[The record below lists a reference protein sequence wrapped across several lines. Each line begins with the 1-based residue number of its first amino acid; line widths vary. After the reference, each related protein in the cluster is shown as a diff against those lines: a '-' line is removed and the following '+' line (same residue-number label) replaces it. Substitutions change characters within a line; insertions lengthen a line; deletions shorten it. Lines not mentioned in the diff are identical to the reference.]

1 MRSFLTKNFAPFLL
15 SGFLLLLTSVTQSY
29 AAPPLTD
36 IELLVRAH
44 AGKTHVHAVRKPAF
58 KQFEGKS
65 PMVRYNPVTLTLSG
79 LMFVYQRA
87 ISPQLPSAC
96 LYEQSCSQFSIQLIS
111 RYGIAKGVFTTAD
124 RLMRCNRVA
133 ATDIHPMS
141 VNETSL
147 KLIESV
153 DIYTIKP

>member
-1 MRSFLTKNFAPFLL
+1 MQSLLTKYFAPILL
-15 SGFLLLLTSVTQSY
+15 PGLLLLLTVTQSS
-29 AAPPLTD
+29 AEPPLTD
-36 IELLVRAH
+36 IELLTRAH
-44 AGKTHVHAVRKPAF
+44 AAKTHVHTVRKPAF
-58 KQFEGKS
+58 TRLEGKS
-65 PMVRYNPVTLTLSG
+65 PLVRYNPITLTLSG
-79 LMFVYQRA
+79 FMFVYQRA

-133 ATDIHPMS
+133 ATDIHLMS

-147 KLIESV
+147 KLMESV